1 MLEHWMPLTK
11 NRFSRADFDFVAAA
25 LSDESSR
32 RHLTKL
38 WGDPDGR
45 REILDLKEV
54 FRCLIGSPSALA
66 VSPRFYFYVLVRHS
80 FLDADLSDVALADY
94 VAGVLARRV
103 ALTGGDPLEDVTRG
117 FTHAAQFLSFISR
130 SKGRMRFH
138 LQVAAGDQF
147 LVLTGLYPQFLN
159 RRSERG
165 EAPDLG
171 FYETFASHA
180 YRSAAECR
188 LASTDTGRRVFG
200 TLAESLPS
208 ARRSLNRVAE
218 EFVFLGE

>member
-1 MLEHWMPLTK
+1 MPLSK
-11 NRFSRADFDFVAAA
+11 NRFSRADFDFVASA
-25 LSDESSR
+25 LSDGSSR
-32 RHLTKL
+32 RHLAKL
-38 WGDPDGR
+38 WGDPEGR

-54 FRCLIGSPSALA
+54 FRDLIGSPSALA

-80 FLDADLSDVALADY
+80 FLDADLADVALADY

-103 ALTGGDPLEDVTRG
+103 AMSGGDPLEDVTRG

-159 RRSERG
+159 RRCISG

-180 YRSAAECR
+180 YRGAAECR
-188 LASTDTGRRVFG
+188 LAAPDSSRRIFG
-200 TLAESLPS
+200 ALSESLS
-208 ARRSLNRVAE
+208 CARRSLNRVAE